1 MNNQDDSLYL
11 YYLKEISNYS
21 RENLMDTICV
31 GIGTNPR
38 TNNLDHFT
46 PRIDQIIMKFLTN
59 LDGTLRIIHFDQL
72 FQNSIIFLHEYF
84 HSKNFDYDHSM
95 EENNTHIW
103 RSSDHKIEVIINTFN
118 FNYDRYKPFLYDLVE
133 MTLKNPN
140 KSAKMFLQDF
150 SCSDSSNIFK
160 HLYNEFV
167 DRNRFKQRILFD
179 ISYGN
184 NHCDI
189 DLLKYEPIFDT
200 EGNII
205 NITLMDIDELRPY
218 LDYHP
223 IIKENIHKF
232 YTNLYRKI
240 TDIIPVDIRR
250 KMLVELKNENHSLV
264 CYRNLYTIKSSY
276 DDIINVLRNELT
288 IILNILS
295 EIKFMTPEKEAIIQG
310 LLNNYRNYT
319 FDSNPSIYDWSTKF
333 NSIL

>member
-21 RENLMDTICV
+21 RANLMDTICV

-38 TNNLDHFT
+38 INKLEQFI
-46 PRIDQIIMKFLTN
+46 PRIDQVIMRFLTN

-72 FQNSIIFLHEYF
+72 FQNSIMFLHEYF

-95 EENNTHIW
+95 EENNMHIW

-118 FNYDRYKPFLYDLVE
+118 FNYNEYKPFLYDLVE
-133 MTLKNPN
+133 MTLKNPV

-150 SCSDSSNIFK
+150 SGGTSEPIFRQ
-160 HLYNEFV
+160 LYTEFV
-167 DRNRFKQRILFD
+167 DRERFKQRILFD
-179 ISYGN
+179 ISYGD

-189 DLLKYEPIFDT
+189 DLLKYEPIFDQHN
-200 EGNII
+200 NII
-205 NITLMDIDELRPY
+205 NIMLMDIDELRPY

-223 IIKENIHKF
+223 LIKDHIHKF
-232 YTNLYRKI
+232 YTNQYRQI

-264 CYRNLYTIKSSY
+264 CYKNLYTIESSY
-276 DDIINVLRNELT
+276 DDIINILRNELT
-288 IILNILS
+288 IIFNILS
-295 EIKFMTPEKEAIIQG
+295 EIKFITPEKEAIIQD
-310 LLNNYRNYT
+310 LLTNYKNYT
-319 FDSNPSIYDWSTKF
+319 FDSKPSIYDWSTRF